1 MSEYFDNLRLTNI
14 SFKTFDPKIDSMII
28 IYFAYFCFFAYYFF
42 IENKNNTRNKLFK
55 ISTSKALLIGLLFV
69 VFLHL
74 YFNTIQA
81 EDNIE
86 KKKITK
92 FKNAI
97 HLGLI
102 ASIMALLDR
111 LDIIMGQFFVISFVY
126 YFMGESV

>member
-14 SFKTFDPKIDSMII
+14 SLKTFDPKIDSMII

-86 KKKITK
+86 KK
-92 FKNAI
+92 
-97 HLGLI
+97 
-102 ASIMALLDR
+102 R
-111 LDIIMGQFFVISFVY
+111 
-126 YFMGESV
+126 